1 MLAKI
6 VLFITV
12 FLILYIA
19 SILARALVKKQQIIG
34 RPPIPVGF
42 FLLAK
47 ILVLVNLSFLL
58 LKGLERNVRLIFVPS
73 LAVDILALVFL
84 SGGTIVLVL
93 AAFQLNKDLVF
104 GLSSL
109 VIV

>member
-19 SILARALVKKQQIIG
+19 SILARTIVKKQQIIG

-47 ILVLVNLSFLL
+47 MLVAINLVFLL
-58 LKGLERNVRLIFVPS
+58 LKGLELNVRLIFVPS
-73 LAVDILALVFL
+73 LAINE
-84 SGGTIVLVL
+84 G
-93 AAFQLNKDLVF
+93 
-104 GLSSL
+104 
-109 VIV
+109 